1 MHADH
6 LTPDKS
12 ARPVRLQGT
21 RAPTAAARTIP
32 SRHLPAQDQPP
43 VSIPMPGLSGFSR
56 VAALAGA
63 TTGALATLM
72 GAAGAHWV
80 AVHASPVLLAGFQTA
95 TSFAL
100 WHALALLAVAW
111 LGEATG
117 ASRCLRAAGLCW
129 ICGIPLF
136 AGSLWLRG
144 LGWLPGAAAVA
155 PLGGSLLILGWV
167 LCAAHL
173 IRLPRRR

>member
-1 MHADH
+1 MRPLDHLWPDRRVYPMRRASADH
-6 LTPDKS
+6 RD
-12 ARPVRLQGT
+12 AYNPVPVCRL
-21 RAPTAAARTIP
+21 RT
-32 SRHLPAQDQPP
+32 SHP
-43 VSIPMPGLSGFSR
+43 VSTPMSGLSQFSR
-56 VAALAGA
+56 MTALAGTA
-63 TTGALATLM
+63 TGALATIM

-80 AVHASPVLLAGFQTA
+80 TAHASPVLLAGFQTG

-111 LGEATG
+111 LSEATG
-117 ASRCLRAAGLCW
+117 TSRCLRATGLCW
-129 ICGIPLF
+129 VSGIPLF

-144 LGWLPGAAAVA
+144 LGWAPGAATVV